1 MGMRKTWKT
10 EEKLAVVL
18 SGLKGSGVRDICR
31 EYGISDGQYYKWRE
45 EALSGMKKAFAD
57 KRQKG
62 NGENSW
68 EGERNRLLKIIGE
81 QQMIIDL
88 QKKISKE
95 F

>member
-1 MGMRKTWKT
+1 MGMRKTWKP
-10 EEKLAVVL
+10 EEKMAVIL
-18 SGLKGSGVRDICR
+18 EGLKGRGVRDLCR

-45 EALSGMKKAFAD
+45 EALSGMKKALVN
-57 KRQKG
+57 KRHKS

-68 EGERNRLLKIIGE
+68 EAERNRLLKIIGE

-95 F
+95 L